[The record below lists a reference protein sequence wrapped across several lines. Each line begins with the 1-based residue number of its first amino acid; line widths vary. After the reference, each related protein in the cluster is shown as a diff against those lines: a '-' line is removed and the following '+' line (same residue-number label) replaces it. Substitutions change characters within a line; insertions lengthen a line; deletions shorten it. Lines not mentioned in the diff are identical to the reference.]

1 MKNLSVIPK
10 TVKLLKENTGEKLL
24 DICLGNGFLIMT
36 TKAETRT
43 TKIEKWERIK

>member
-36 TKAETRT
+36 KEAFNPEAKAIFPLN
-43 TKIEKWERIK
+43 K